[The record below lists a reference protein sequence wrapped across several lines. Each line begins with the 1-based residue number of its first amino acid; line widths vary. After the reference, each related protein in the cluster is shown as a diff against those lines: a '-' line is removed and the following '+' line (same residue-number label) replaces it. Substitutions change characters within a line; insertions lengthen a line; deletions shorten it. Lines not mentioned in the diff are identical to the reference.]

1 MRVNIYVGQA
11 HFQALTIC
19 AGLRVVPWSQ
29 LHSAVSSD
37 TQNNLSHPGEDR
49 GVLGAVELL

>member
-29 LHSAVSSD
+29 LHSAVSNGI
-37 TQNNLSHPGEDR
+37 QNNLSHRGEDR